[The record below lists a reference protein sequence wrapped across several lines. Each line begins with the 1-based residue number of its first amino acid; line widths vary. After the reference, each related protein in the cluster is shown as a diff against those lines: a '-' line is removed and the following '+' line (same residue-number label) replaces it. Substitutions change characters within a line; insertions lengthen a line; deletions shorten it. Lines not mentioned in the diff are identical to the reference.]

1 MEEDE
6 MPDEIAVLVRTA
18 FRREYPHVD
27 RCKDEQAVER
37 NWKFPDSALS
47 FPLHTLPTRTL
58 LGAG

>member
-6 MPDEIAVLVRTA
+6 TADEIAVLVA
-18 FRREYPHVD
+18 QHFAGKYPHVD

-58 LGAG
+58 FGAG